1 MASAAATVTL
11 PSPLPPPP
19 SLASSIA
26 ESVMKTGPKIYA
38 PVPTNPR
45 SAGDYILMI
54 INAVSVLLLLLG
66 ISFASVKV
74 SDDGN
79 TMFTPQILL
88 TLFGFTVFFACVSLW
103 FSEIDNSK
111 IVFFIS
117 TLALGMSILMISS
130 SIVRMHYHAST

>member
-1 MASAAATVTL
+1 MASIGAAATVTL
-11 PSPLPPPP
+11 PSPLPPP
-19 SLASSIA
+19 SLASDIA
-26 ESVMKTGPKIYA
+26 AAVMKTGPKIYA

-88 TLFGFTVFFACVSLW
+88 TLFGFTVFFACISLW
-103 FSEIDNSK
+103 FSGIDTSK
-111 IVFFIS
+111 IVFFI
-117 TLALGMSILMISS
+117 TTVAFGMSILMISS
-130 SIVRMHYHAST
+130 IIVRMHYHA

>member
-1 MASAAATVTL
+1 MAAATVTL
-11 PSPLPPPP
+11 PSPLPLPS
-19 SLASSIA
+19 SLASDIA
-26 ESVMKTGPKIYA
+26 ESAMATRSKIYA

-88 TLFGFTVFFACVSLW
+88 TLFGFTVFFACISLW
-103 FSEIDNSK
+103 FSGIDTSK
-111 IVFFIS
+111 IVFFI
-117 TLALGMSILMISS
+117 TTVALGMSILMISS
-130 SIVRMHYHAST
+130 IIVRMHYHA

>member
-11 PSPLPPPP
+11 PSPLPLPS
-19 SLASSIA
+19 SLASDIA
-26 ESVMKTGPKIYA
+26 ESAMATRSKIYA

-88 TLFGFTVFFACVSLW
+88 TLFGFTVFFACISLW
-103 FSEIDNSK
+103 FSGIDTSK
-111 IVFFIS
+111 IVFFI
-117 TLALGMSILMISS
+117 TTVALGMSILMISS
-130 SIVRMHYHAST
+130 IIVRMHYHA